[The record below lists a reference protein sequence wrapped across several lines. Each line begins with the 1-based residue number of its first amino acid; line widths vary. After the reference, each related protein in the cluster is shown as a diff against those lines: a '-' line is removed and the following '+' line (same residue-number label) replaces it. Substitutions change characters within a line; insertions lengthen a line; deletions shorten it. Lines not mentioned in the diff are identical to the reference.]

1 MGVPVLV
8 LGASGAGKTYSIKNF
23 DPAKVGVLSVEKNR
37 LPFKGSKVFKV
48 ISNATYDLIERA
60 LKRHLL
66 KTYVIDDSQ
75 YLLVN
80 ELFDKAKEIGF
91 QKYTDMA
98 LHFRD
103 LIHLVNRTLPEDV
116 IVFFL
121 HHTEDAD
128 GKVKIK
134 TVGKMLD
141 EKLTVEGLFDIV
153 LMTETDGKSYNFRTR
168 TTGFDPVKT
177 PEGMFES
184 ELIPNDLSAVETAIR
199 EYYEI

>member
-8 LGASGAGKTYSIKNF
+8 LGASGTGKTYSIKNF
-23 DPAKVGVLSVEKNR
+23 DPEKVGILSVEKNR

-48 ISNATYDLIERA
+48 IKNASYDLIERA
-60 LKRHLL
+60 LKRHTL

-75 YLLVN
+75 YLIVN
-80 ELFDKAKEIGF
+80 ELFDKIKEKGYDKF
-91 QKYTDMA
+91 SDMA
-98 LHFRD
+98 KNFRD
-103 LIHLVNRTLPEDV
+103 LIHLVNRELPEDV

-121 HHTEDAD
+121 HHTEEAD
-128 GKVKIK
+128 GKIKIK
-134 TVGKMLD
+134 TVGKMLE
-141 EKLTVEGLFDIV
+141 EKLSVEGLFDIV

>member
-1 MGVPVLV
+1 MGLPVLV
-8 LGASGAGKTYSIKNF
+8 LGASGTGKTYSIKNF
-23 DPAKVGVLSVEKNR
+23 DPEKVGILSVEKNR
-37 LPFKGSKVFKV
+37 LPFKGGNKFKV
-48 ISNATYDLIERA
+48 IPNVDYKKITNA
-60 LKRHLL
+60 LKRHTL

-80 ELFDKAKEIGF
+80 EFFDKAKEKGYDKF
-91 QKYTDMA
+91 TDIA
-98 LHFRD
+98 VHFRD
-103 LIHLVNRTLPEDV
+103 LIHFINRDLPDD
-116 IVFFL
+116 IVVYFL
-121 HHTEDAD
+121 HHTEETENR
-128 GKVKIK
+128 VKIK

-184 ELIPNDLSAVETAIR
+184 ELIPNDLAAVETAIR